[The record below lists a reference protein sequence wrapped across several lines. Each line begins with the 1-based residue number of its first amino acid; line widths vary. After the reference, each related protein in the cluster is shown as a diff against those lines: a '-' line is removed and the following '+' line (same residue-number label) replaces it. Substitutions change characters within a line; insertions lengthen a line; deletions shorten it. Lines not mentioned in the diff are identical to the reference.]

1 MSLQRDRRIRLT
13 CKCGATHTLNNIKD
27 LRSRC
32 ANERC
37 RATLSMAQ
45 EELWE
50 YQESIAAL
58 MAAMGLGRDYAR
70 ELGNARSVSIKLSSP
85 YTIDIVEVP
94 E

>member
-1 MSLQRDRRIRLT
+1 
-13 CKCGATHTLNNIKD
+13 
-27 LRSRC
+27 
-32 ANERC
+32 
-37 RATLSMAQ
+37 MAQ

-70 ELGNARSVSIKLSSP
+70 ELGTARSVSIKLSSP

>member
-1 MSLQRDRRIRLT
+1 MTLRKGHRIRLT
-13 CKCGATHTLNNIKD
+13 CRCGATHTLNNIKD

-32 ANERC
+32 TNERC
-37 RATLSMAQ
+37 HAALSMAQ

-58 MAAMGLGRDYAR
+58 MEAMGLGRDYAR
-70 ELGNARSVSIKLSSP
+70 ELGNARSVSIRLSSP